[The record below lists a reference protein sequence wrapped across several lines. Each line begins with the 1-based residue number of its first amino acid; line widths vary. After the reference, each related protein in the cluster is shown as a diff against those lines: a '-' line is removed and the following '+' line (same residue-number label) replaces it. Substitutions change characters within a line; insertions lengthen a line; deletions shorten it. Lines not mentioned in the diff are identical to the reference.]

1 MSTRISERSGAI
13 LAIALLALAAC
24 GKQDD
29 EPRRAAFD
37 DRIVCATAGSD
48 DFTRACTLERGL
60 SARGLELTLGNPDG
74 GFHRLL
80 VTKDGRGVIAADGA
94 EQAVVSIAG
103 DKEIQ
108 VALGGD
114 RYVLPATIKAQ

>member
-1 MSTRISERSGAI
+1 MCTRISERNGAI
-13 LAIALLALAAC
+13 LVIVLLALTAC
-24 GKQDD
+24 GKQGDD
-29 EPRRAAFD
+29 PRRAALD

-48 DFTRACTLERGL
+48 DFTRACTLERRLG
-60 SARGLELTLGNPDG
+60 ARGLELTLGNPDG

-80 VTKDGRGVIAADGA
+80 VARDGRGVVATDGA

-108 VALGGD
+108 VAIGGD
-114 RYVLPATIKAQ
+114 RYVLPATIKGQ